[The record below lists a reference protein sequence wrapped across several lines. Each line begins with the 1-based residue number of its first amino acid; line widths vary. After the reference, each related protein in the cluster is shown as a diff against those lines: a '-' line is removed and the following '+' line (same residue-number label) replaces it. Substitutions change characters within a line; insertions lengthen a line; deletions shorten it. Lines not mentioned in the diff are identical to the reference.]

1 MNKLRLLLVDDN
13 PRFLKA
19 ARELLAVLP
28 CVEGVDCA
36 ASGEEALA
44 QAGRSQPDLVLTDLT
59 MPGISG
65 FEVIRRLRA
74 SESPPR
80 IVALTLHEGVE
91 YRAAAQRS
99 GASSFVAKHEFAAL
113 IPALIA
119 SFAGNSDADES
130 MLEALHA

>member
-1 MNKLRLLLVDDN
+1 MIKLKLLLVDDN

-19 ARELLAVLP
+19 ARELLAELP

-44 QAGRSQPDLVLTDLT
+44 QASRSRPDLVLTDLT

-65 FEVIRRLRA
+65 FQVIRDLRA
-74 SESPPR
+74 RESPPP
-80 IVALTLHEGVE
+80 IVALTLHHGAE
-91 YRAAAQRS
+91 YRAAALRS
-99 GASSFVAKHEFAAL
+99 GAASFVAKHQFAVL

-119 SFAGNSDADES
+119 AFAGNGEADVPAPAAS
-130 MLEALHA
+130 HA